1 MNAIWPAPPTNCS
14 LQNLKYSRT
23 VRNRRNDAVRNPM
36 RYTLGTAAKATG
48 KAKSTIL
55 RAVKNG
61 TISAIKSRDGSYE
74 IEPSEL
80 HRVFP
85 PNSTQQAPSNN
96 TQPYEEHDATLRLR
110 LDVLESERQ
119 RERDQM
125 QATIDDLRA
134 RLDRSED
141 RFTAI
146 LGTQNKKSKPFWWPW

>member
-1 MNAIWPAPPTNCS
+1 
-14 LQNLKYSRT
+14 
-23 VRNRRNDAVRNPM
+23 M

-55 RAVKNG
+55 RAVKSG
-61 TISAIKSRDGSYE
+61 TISATKAHDGSYE

-85 PNSTQQAPSNN
+85 PNGAQQVASND
-96 TQPYEEHDATLRLR
+96 TQPYEEHGATLRFR
-110 LDVLESERQ
+110 LEIAEAERQ

-141 RFTAI
+141 RITA
-146 LGTQNKKSKPFWWPW
+146 LLAAPQKSRNWWSWSK

>member
-1 MNAIWPAPPTNCS
+1 
-14 LQNLKYSRT
+14 
-23 VRNRRNDAVRNPM
+23 M

-55 RAVKNG
+55 RAVKSG
-61 TISAIKSRDGSYE
+61 AVSAIKAHDGSYE

-85 PNSTQQAPSNN
+85 PNGAQQVSSNDA
-96 TQPYEEHDATLRLR
+96 QPNEEHSATLRIR
-110 LDVLESERQ
+110 LEVLEAERQ

-125 QATIDDLRA
+125 QTTIDDLRA

-141 RFTAI
+141 RITA
-146 LGTQNKKSKPFWWPW
+146 LLASPTKRMRSWWRPW

>member
-1 MNAIWPAPPTNCS
+1 
-14 LQNLKYSRT
+14 
-23 VRNRRNDAVRNPM
+23 M

-55 RAVKNG
+55 RAVKSG
-61 TISAIKSRDGSYE
+61 TISATKAHDGSYE

-85 PNSTQQAPSNN
+85 PNGAQQASSND
-96 TQPYEEHDATLRLR
+96 TQPHEEHGATLRFR
-110 LDVLESERQ
+110 LEILEAERQ

-141 RFTAI
+141 RFIA
-146 LGTQNKKSKPFWWPW
+146 LLAAPSRHRSWWPWKKGA

>member
-1 MNAIWPAPPTNCS
+1 
-14 LQNLKYSRT
+14 
-23 VRNRRNDAVRNPM
+23 M

-55 RAVKNG
+55 RAVKSG
-61 TISAIKSRDGSYE
+61 AVSATKAHDGSYS

-85 PNSTQQAPSNN
+85 PNGAQQVASNA
-96 TQPYEEHDATLRLR
+96 TQPHEEDGATPRFL
-110 LDVLESERQ
+110 LEILEVERQ

-141 RFTAI
+141 RITA
-146 LGTQNKKSKPFWWPW
+146 LLAAPQKPRNWWPWSK

>member
-1 MNAIWPAPPTNCS
+1 MKFSPQGRKNR
-14 LQNLKYSRT
+14 RT
-23 VRNRRNDAVRNPM
+23 VRNRLNDAARNPM

-55 RAVKNG
+55 RAIKSG
-61 TISAIKSRDGSYE
+61 AISATKTHDGSYE

-85 PNSTQQAPSNN
+85 LSGAQQASSNDA
-96 TQPYEEHDATLRLR
+96 QPHEEQGATLRLR
-110 LDVLESERQ
+110 LEILEGERQ

-134 RLDRSED
+134 RLDRAED
-141 RFTAI
+141 RVTA
-146 LGTQNKKSKPFWWPW
+146 LLPLQKSRRLWWFYR

>member
-1 MNAIWPAPPTNCS
+1 MNCS
-14 LQNLKYSRT
+14 PRT
-23 VRNRRNDAVRNPM
+23 AKHLRRLRNRHNRTIRNPM
-36 RYTLGTAAKATG
+36 KYTLGTAAKATG

-55 RAVKNG
+55 RAIKSG
-61 TISAIKSRDGSYE
+61 AISAARSHDGSYE

-85 PNSTQQAPSNN
+85 PNGTKHAPSND
-96 TQPYEEHDATLRLR
+96 TQPPEEHSETLRLR
-110 LDVLESERQ
+110 LEILEAERQ

-141 RFTAI
+141 RVTA
-146 LGTQNKKSKPFWWPW
+146 LLAPPAPKRRRWWPW

>member
-1 MNAIWPAPPTNCS
+1 
-14 LQNLKYSRT
+14 
-23 VRNRRNDAVRNPM
+23 M

-55 RAVKNG
+55 RAIKSG
-61 TISAIKSRDGSYE
+61 TISATKAHDGSYE
-74 IEPSEL
+74 IDPSEL

-85 PNSTQQAPSNN
+85 PNGAQQTSSTD
-96 TQPYEEHDATLRLR
+96 TQPIEERDATLRLR
-110 LDVLESERQ
+110 LEILEAERQ

-141 RFTAI
+141 RITA
-146 LGTQNKKSKPFWWPW
+146 LLAAPHQAQHWWPWRRQK

>member
-1 MNAIWPAPPTNCS
+1 M
-14 LQNLKYSRT
+14 
-23 VRNRRNDAVRNPM
+23 RNRHIDAVRNPM

-55 RAVKNG
+55 RAVKSG
-61 TISAIKSRDGSYE
+61 VISATKAHDGSYS

-85 PNSTQQAPSNN
+85 PNGAQQVASNA
-96 TQPYEEHDATLRLR
+96 TQPHEEDGATPRFL
-110 LDVLESERQ
+110 LEILEVERQ

-141 RFTAI
+141 RITA
-146 LGTQNKKSKPFWWPW
+146 LLAAPQKPRNWWPWSK

>member
-1 MNAIWPAPPTNCS
+1 MA
-14 LQNLKYSRT
+14 KRHRT
-23 VRNRRNDAVRNPM
+23 LRNRSNDAGRNPM

-55 RAVKNG
+55 RAIKSG
-61 TISAIKSRDGSYE
+61 TISASKSLDGSYE

-85 PNSTQQAPSNN
+85 PNGAQQAPSND
-96 TQPYEEHDATLRLR
+96 TQPSEERDATLRLR
-110 LDVLESERQ
+110 LEILEAERQ

-125 QATIDDLRA
+125 QATIDDLRV

-141 RFTAI
+141 RFTA
-146 LGTQNKKSKPFWWPW
+146 LLAAPPKRTRWWRW

>member
-1 MNAIWPAPPTNCS
+1 
-14 LQNLKYSRT
+14 
-23 VRNRRNDAVRNPM
+23 M

-55 RAVKNG
+55 RAIKSG
-61 TISAIKSRDGSYE
+61 TISAHKTHDGSYE

-80 HRVFP
+80 HRVFS
-85 PNSTQQAPSNN
+85 PNITQQAIQND
-96 TQPYEEHDATLRLR
+96 TQPHEERLATTRLR
-110 LDVLESERQ
+110 LELLEGERQ

-141 RFTAI
+141 RITA
-146 LGTQNKKSKPFWWPW
+146 LLAAPPKRRGWWPW